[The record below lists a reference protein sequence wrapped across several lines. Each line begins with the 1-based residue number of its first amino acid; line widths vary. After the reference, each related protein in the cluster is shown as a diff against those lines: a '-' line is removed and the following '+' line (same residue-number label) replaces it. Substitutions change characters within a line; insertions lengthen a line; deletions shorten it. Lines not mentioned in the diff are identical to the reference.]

1 MSTKLDLPAV
11 LAGSVIA
18 PTSLAYLPIADVP
31 LVGLAGVAVGIA
43 LIALGIKGHSARRH
57 N

>member
-31 LVGLAGVAVGIA
+31 LVGLAGVAGGIA

-57 N
+57 K

>member
-18 PTSLAYLPIADVP
+18 ATSLTYLPIAAIP
-31 LVGLAGVAVGIA
+31 IVGIAGVAGGIA
-43 LIALGIKGHSARRH
+43 LIALGIRGYSARRH